1 MEHDTTLSQQERHFM
16 SGQTGQGAPFVNKI
30 PNAFKLATVMISLGM
45 AGMVHAQDRPDPQ
58 APPTPA
64 GEMEADR
71 PTPSDPPANDP
82 AGNEDATAE
91 PTETSSVNTVQDDDA
106 LEIIMPDKQEVRRHR
121 GDRRPV
127 PEGEVKLGLK
137 DVSVKELYEW
147 IATQTGK
154 AVMPINAQQ
163 IQSKKFTII
172 MDDFIPRKEALDMLF
187 TYLRLNGVGIIERD
201 DVILIGDLG
210 TMTKEMGEI
219 EVVNADETVMGR
231 IDRGTLVIKIFQ
243 VEQANADNILNN
255 IQEFV
260 PDYGKYAVDGLSNQ
274 IMVLGDV
281 GLCQQFEVIIEQL
294 DQKWVNQRMHTFRLK
309 WADAGEI
316 ADNVWEL
323 FQDGGGSG
331 GSTARPATGGN
342 RGGQNRTA
350 ARRPTAGG
358 TGEVEFRVT
367 VNVQQNTLTVQA
379 EPDVMEE
386 IATLIAT
393 EWDIPRPQGTSRL
406 FFLKYTDPLKVQSLL
421 EEVLGTGSSS
431 TTGARRPGGAG
442 GNNNQRGDATSGI
455 SGVYRIDAY
464 EDKNALLVLARTVES
479 FDFIESIIEDLDQPS
494 TVGLPEII
502 SLKYADA
509 VELSEEINVLLARAG
524 ARVTLPRPNTGLT
537 AEGFTDAEGGSGVE
551 GPSGE
556 GNSGGDLQFP
566 WQTGGNADEQA
577 PESALIGK
585 VRVVPII
592 RQNALA
598 VMSPPAYIESMRNL
612 IRGLDQ
618 PRRQVQIA
626 ATIVEVEI
634 QDDLA
639 LGIKVGNGW
648 TNEGPFIGGTA
659 EFAAIAQGFLSNILG
674 SGAATTQSTLDLG
687 PYSVSVIVEAL
698 ATLTNAR
705 IIQEPRVFTADNEEA
720 VFFSGKEYP
729 VASSQTDAASGGL
742 NTLTNI
748 NYRNVGVFLN
758 VRPRIT
764 EEGAVDLSVSLELS
778 NVGPTIQ
785 VGTASSAEF
794 NRKQVNSHVILLD
807 GQTLVIGGL
816 LREEERITK
825 YAIPFLSEIPL
836 IGPIFTFTD
845 QNLQRTELIAFITP
859 TVVHRPE
866 DNYSNFNVEDLKRL
880 ESVARPL
887 AEQLESAERAI
898 DLDVY
903 NRIQSHVKHN
913 APGDPE
919 YAPRELNPVMPEG
932 SLDDN
937 PIEVDIDEFNPET
950 LRYPGEPKTIEE
962 EGKAESP

>member
-1 MEHDTTLSQQERHFM
+1 M
-16 SGQTGQGAPFVNKI
+16 
-30 PNAFKLATVMISLGM
+30 PNVLRLATVLFS
-45 AGMVHAQDRPDPQ
+45 MVLTVAVQAQDRPDPQ
-58 APPTPA
+58 SPPPPA
-64 GEMEADR
+64 SNPNSDR
-71 PTPSDPPANDP
+71 PAPQDPPANNSVL
-82 AGNEDATAE
+82 NETPVSDETTVVVE
-91 PTETSSVNTVQDDDA
+91 PTEGDTEVI
-106 LEIIMPDKQEVRRHR
+106 EIVLPDNSQVRRHR

-219 EVVNADETVMGR
+219 EVVNANESVMGR

-323 FQDGGGSG
+323 FQASGSTGGSA
-331 GSTARPATGGN
+331 SRPATGGN
-342 RGGQNRTA
+342 RNTQNRTA

-358 TGEVEFRVT
+358 SDDVDFRVT

-386 IATLIAT
+386 IATLIVT
-393 EWDIPRPQGTSRL
+393 EWDIPRPEGTSRL

-421 EEVLGTGSSS
+421 EEVLGTGSS
-431 TTGARRPGGAG
+431 TTSGANRGAG
-442 GNNNQRGDATSGI
+442 GNSNQRGSATSGI

-479 FDFIESIIEDLDQPS
+479 FGFIESIIEDLDQPS
-494 TVGLPEII
+494 SVGLPEII

-509 VELSEEINVLLARAG
+509 VELSEEINVLLAKAG
-524 ARVTLPRPNTGLT
+524 ARVNLPRPATGLT
-537 AEGFTDAEGGSGVE
+537 AEGFADSGEGGAGVE
-551 GPSGE
+551 GPSGGE
-556 GNSGGDLQFP
+556 GGGGDLQFP

-598 VMSPPAYIESMRNL
+598 IMSPPAYLDSMRDL

-626 ATIVEVEI
+626 ATIVEIEI

-648 TNEGPFIGGTA
+648 SNEGPFIGGNADFTA
-659 EFAAIAQGFLSNILG
+659 VATGFLSNILG
-674 SGAATTQSTLDLG
+674 SGAATTDSTLNLG

-764 EEGAVDLSVSLELS
+764 EEGAVDLSVALELS
-778 NVGPTIQ
+778 DVGPDVL
-785 VGTASSAEF
+785 VGTSTSAEF

-816 LREEERITK
+816 LREAEQITK

-845 QNLQRTELIAFITP
+845 QRLERKELIAFITP

-866 DNYSNFNVEDLKRL
+866 DNYSNFNVEDLERL
-880 ESVARPL
+880 KSVARPL
-887 AEQLESAERAI
+887 ADQLNEAEQAI
-898 DLDVY
+898 NLDVY
-903 NRIQSHVKHN
+903 NRIQSHVDNN
-913 APGDPE
+913 APGKKE
-919 YAPRELNPVMPEG
+919 YQPRELQPQLPEG
-932 SLDDN
+932 SLDDA
-937 PIEVDIDEFNPET
+937 PIQIDIDEFDPET
-950 LRYPGEPKTIEE
+950 LRYPGEPKPDEK
-962 EGKAESP
+962 GKKEDES

>member
-1 MEHDTTLSQQERHFM
+1 MPKLLSL
-16 SGQTGQGAPFVNKI
+16 V
-30 PNAFKLATVMISLGM
+30 TVVLSMGLIVS
-45 AGMVHAQDRPDPQ
+45 AHAQDRPDPQ
-58 APPTPA
+58 APPATATEPA
-64 GEMEADR
+64 DEGR
-71 PTPSDPPANDP
+71 PAPQDPPVSAPNQPDP
-82 AGNEDATAE
+82 ADAPATDVAEEDD
-91 PTETSSVNTVQDDDA
+91 SV
-106 LEIIMPDKQEVRRHR
+106 LEIFMPQDNTSKRFRN
-121 GDRRPV
+121 DRRAV

-154 AVMPINAQQ
+154 AVMPINATQ

-172 MDDFIPRKEALDMLF
+172 MDNFVPRKEALDILF
-187 TYLRLNGVGIIERD
+187 TYLRLNGVGIIERQ
-201 DVILIGDLG
+201 DVILIGDLA

-219 EVVNADETVMGR
+219 EVVSATESVMGR
-231 IDRGTLVIKIFQ
+231 ADRGTLIIKIFQ
-243 VEQANADNILNN
+243 VELATADNILDN

-281 GLCQQFEVIIEQL
+281 GLCQQFQVIIEQL

-323 FQDGGGSG
+323 FQDSGSG
-331 GSTARPATGGN
+331 GSTASRPAAGGN
-342 RGGQNRTA
+342 RNTQNRTT
-350 ARRPTAGG
+350 ARRPTSGG

-367 VNVQQNTLTVQA
+367 VNVQQNTMTVQS

-393 EWDIPRPQGTSRL
+393 EWDIPRPEGTSRL
-406 FFLKYTDPLKVQSLL
+406 FFLKYTDPVKVQTLL
-421 EEVLGTGSSS
+421 EEVLGTGS
-431 TTGARRPGGAG
+431 TTTASGARRQGGGAG
-442 GNNNQRGDATSGI
+442 SNQRGDATSGI
-455 SGVYRIDAY
+455 SGVYRIDAF

-479 FDFIESIIEDLDQPS
+479 FDFIESIIEDIDQPT

-509 VELSEEINVLLARAG
+509 VELSEEINVLLAKAG
-524 ARVTLPRPNTGLT
+524 ARVTLPRPATGLT
-537 AEGFTDAEGGSGVE
+537 AEGFTDSEGGSGVE
-551 GPSGE
+551 GPSGGE
-556 GNSGGDLQFP
+556 GGSGGDLQFP
-566 WQTGGNADEQA
+566 WQTGGNAEEQS

-598 VMSPPAYIESMRNL
+598 VMSPPAYLDSMRDL

-626 ATIVEVEI
+626 ATIVEIEI
-634 QDDLA
+634 KDDLA

-648 TNEGPFIGGTA
+648 TNEGPFIGGNADFTA
-659 EFAAIAQGFLSNILG
+659 VATGFLSNILG
-674 SGAATTQSTLDLG
+674 SGAATTDSTLNLG

-764 EEGAVDLSVSLELS
+764 EEGAVDLSVALELS
-778 NVGPTIQ
+778 DVGPNVV
-785 VGTASSAEF
+785 VGTSSSAEF

-816 LREEERITK
+816 LRESETITK

-845 QNLQRTELIAFITP
+845 QTLERKELIAFITP

-866 DNYSNFNVEDLKRL
+866 DNYNNFNVEDLERL
-880 ESVARPL
+880 KSVARPL
-887 AEQLESAERAI
+887 AEQINETERAI
-898 DLDVY
+898 NLDVY
-903 NRIQSHVKHN
+903 NRIQSHVDNN
-913 APGDPE
+913 APGKAE
-919 YAPRELNPVMPEG
+919 YQPRELQPQLPEG
-932 SLDDN
+932 SLDDA
-937 PIEVDIDEFNPET
+937 PIQVDIDEFDPET
-950 LRYPGEPKTIEE
+950 LRYPGEPKPDEKDKKE
-962 EGKAESP
+962 DKP